1 MHSIP
6 NTWRILILLFL
17 IPLTLTWLLSL
28 RPVRL
33 KIGDYYYNQGNF
45 DQAVNWYERLLREH
59 GFKGAENRIDRLKY
73 EEDLSKLKLAL
84 HRQMEE
90 RLLKV
95 SQFLGFGQNKDLK
108 SLLKDPKLFPKDI
121 QVSPGTKPKEEL
133 QNFDNISNNFKRL
146 FGENTD
152 SRELDNFISM
162 GYFFKGII
170 DEAENNF
177 ILADSIY
184 EKAAVSYRVMSR
196 QFIERRKNI
205 LLNVADEH
213 FSRSPLNWVKARD
226 LFESYIKNGN
236 LNNADT
242 LIKLGYIY
250 AKSNNFN
257 ISYDFFKRAYQLLVD
272 ADLDLKQIT
281 NYFKRKRTF
290 LYPDDLKLIPQKLTK
305 QYPFLQDISF
315 FEVRSLMN
323 LLEIQV
329 SAISNGFIGK
339 TGIKSPVDIIIRS
352 AGHLVGS
359 YGEILIN
366 GNNFSQNKRG
376 YNIVILNPGSGEVEK
391 SENFETYGSNE
402 DVKKMVQFIDGIKSG
417 KIVCVAVANEAS
429 LKLSKEDGNIFSK
442 IGAKENLYG
451 KFLWGHAII
460 GVKGAKYGEAIEALS
475 DKPIEIYVTPHR

>member
-213 FSRSPLNWVKARD
+213 FSRSPLNWVKARN

-257 ISYDFFKRAYQLLVD
+257 ISYDFFKRAYQLLLD
-272 ADLDLKQIT
+272 ADLKQIT

-339 TGIKSPVDIIIRS
+339 TGIKTPAEIIIRS
-352 AGHLVGS
+352 SAYLVADHGQ
-359 YGEILIN
+359 ILIN
-366 GNNFSQNKRG
+366 GKNFSQNIRG
-376 YNIVILNPGSGEVEK
+376 YNIVILDPK
-391 SENFETYGSNE
+391 T
-402 DVKKMVQFIDGIKSG
+402 G
-417 KIVCVAVANEAS
+417 KV
-429 LKLSKEDGNIFSK
+429 
-442 IGAKENLYG
+442 
-451 KFLWGHAII
+451 
-460 GVKGAKYGEAIEALS
+460 
-475 DKPIEIYVTPHR
+475 